1 MLIGAVEGNA
11 EGRGPSFRAKE
22 HRTQHRCDGPE
33 LLPGAI
39 TLDCG
44 AAYASKSF
52 TDQQGRRISWSWLPD
67 YGGPAT
73 PEALLYNGTLTLP
86 RVLTLEKGELRSR
99 FLPELKELRMD
110 KVSNHL
116 LWHLAD
122 GLETKLRHMADQ
134 AELRLWVPQSP
145 QAVTVSFKRYGHELR
160 ANVACARMVCRVS
173 IVTIADG
180 KEFTP
185 CDAMTFGWPG
195 ITVPLVVYLDG
206 SSVEWD
212 LGDGRSSCAHR
223 WYGVTPSEHH
233 GDLAVTARFA
243 TSPVKL
249 EAWRLKSACEP
260 AEHKWNAAF

>member
-1 MLIGAVEGNA
+1 M
-11 EGRGPSFRAKE
+11 
-22 HRTQHRCDGPE
+22 
-33 LLPGAI
+33 
-39 TLDCG
+39 
-44 AAYASKSF
+44 
-52 TDQQGRRISWSWLPD
+52 
-67 YGGPAT
+67 
-73 PEALLYNGTLTLP
+73 
-86 RVLTLEKGELRSR
+86 
-99 FLPELKELRMD
+99 
-110 KVSNHL
+110 
-116 LWHLAD
+116 
-122 GLETKLRHMADQ
+122 
-134 AELRLWVPQSP
+134 
-145 QAVTVSFKRYGHELR
+145 TVSFKRYGHELR

-223 WYGVTPSEHH
+223 WYGVTPSEHD
-233 GDLAVTARFA
+233 GDLAVTVRF
-243 TSPVKL
+243 VDQVRL

>member
-1 MLIGAVEGNA
+1 M
-11 EGRGPSFRAKE
+11 
-22 HRTQHRCDGPE
+22 
-33 LLPGAI
+33 
-39 TLDCG
+39 
-44 AAYASKSF
+44 
-52 TDQQGRRISWSWLPD
+52 SWSWLPD

-73 PEALLYNGTLTLP
+73 PQDLRYNGTLTLP
-86 RVLTLEKGELRSR
+86 RVLTVEKGELRSR
-99 FLPELKELRMD
+99 FLPELKELRMAKD
-110 KVSNHL
+110 AH
-116 LWHLAD
+116 HLAD
-122 GLETKLRHMADQ
+122 GVETKLHHMADQ

-145 QAVTVSFKRYGHELR
+145 QAVTVSIKRYGHELR

-180 KEFTP
+180 KEFAP
-185 CDAMTFGWPG
+185 CEALTFAWPG

-223 WYGVTPSEHH
+223 WYGAMPTEHH
-233 GDLAVTARFA
+233 GDLTVTVRF
-243 TSPVKL
+243 VDQVRL